1 MVNQSNA
8 VKPLL
13 SDAEVGVPHN
23 LVMDKSTLIAL
34 FSVPALPLINTTDH
48 QSLQQ
53 VSEQRLA
60 LYQAQQQRT
69 QSLYLASENIRP
81 TYLAPLLKPQF
92 IEYQRYKMSTKLD
105 QRGIV
110 DTSELEILWQQLHI
124 IDDLITEI
132 VQFMPAQRPVGWQ
145 VSSGGHN
152 HLRLPTVG
160 RQRSSQS
167 IADQE
172 SINSYVLGHFG
183 VMSYTYDRAYFVGHV
198 IGYLFCCYY
207 LAHLSIPYMVTAL
220 PTGQVANYDY
230 ASLDTAKMVRLL
242 QTLDERCKKRTYQ
255 LAVLC
260 ARLSDYH
267 TDKRIE
273 KMLIAEVNEFDK
285 QEQQRSLDSLLQHGL
300 MPDAL
305 D

>member
-1 MVNQSNA
+1 MVSQSNT
-8 VKPLL
+8 VKPQL
-13 SDAEVGVPHN
+13 SAADASVGHN

-34 FSVPALPLINTTDH
+34 FSVPALPLINTTDQ
-48 QSLQQ
+48 QSLQY
-53 VSEQRLA
+53 VNEQRVA

-69 QSLYLASENIRP
+69 KNLYLASETIRP
-81 TYLAPLLKPQF
+81 TYLIPLLKPQF
-92 IEYQRYKMSTKLD
+92 IEYQRYEMSTKLD

-110 DTSELEILWQQLHI
+110 DTSELETLWQQIHI
-124 IDDLITEI
+124 VDDLITQI
-132 VQFMPAQRPVGWQ
+132 VKLMPAQQAVGWQ
-145 VSSGGHN
+145 ISAGGHN

-160 RQRSSQS
+160 RLRSAHT
-167 IADQE
+167 IADQA

-183 VMSYTYDRAYFVGHV
+183 VMSYTYDRAYFIGHV
-198 IGYLFCCYY
+198 VGYLFCCYY
-207 LAHLSIPYMVTAL
+207 LAHLSIPYMVTSL
-220 PTGQVANYDY
+220 PQEQVANYDY

-285 QEQQRSLDSLLQHGL
+285 QEQQRCLDTLLQHGL
-300 MPDAL
+300 MPDVL